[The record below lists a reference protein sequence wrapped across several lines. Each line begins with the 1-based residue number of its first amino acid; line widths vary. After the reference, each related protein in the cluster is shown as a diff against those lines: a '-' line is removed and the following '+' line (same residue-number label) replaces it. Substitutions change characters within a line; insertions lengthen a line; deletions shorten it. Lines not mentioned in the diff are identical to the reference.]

1 MDERLPR
8 CRNDTR
14 RCRSP
19 GASFDDFRVERRELS
34 TSGRRRAYPTQA
46 EERQRQLGR
55 QRERTGLATAES
67 PQPLASVLRHVTKYR
82 GEFSSKA
89 MHKDALP
96 SARTQTKGRASATA
110 RATREAGALD

>member
-46 EERQRQLGR
+46 EGRQR

-67 PQPLASVLRHVTKYR
+67 PQPLASVLRHVTEYR

-96 SARTQTKGRASATA
+96 SARTQTKG
-110 RATREAGALD
+110 

>member
-34 TSGRRRAYPTQA
+34 TPGRRRAYLTQA
-46 EERQRQLGR
+46 EGRQRQQER
-55 QRERTGLATAES
+55 QRERTGLDTAES
-67 PQPLASVLRHVTKYR
+67 PQPLASVFRHLTEYR
-82 GEFSSKA
+82 GEFSFKRSLLLL
-89 MHKDALP
+89 M
-96 SARTQTKGRASATA
+96 SRWGCV
-110 RATREAGALD
+110 

>member
-8 CRNDTR
+8 CRYDPR

-19 GASFDDFRVERRELS
+19 GASFDDFRAERRELS
-34 TSGRRRAYPTQA
+34 TPGRRRAYPTQA
-46 EERQRQLGR
+46 EGHQRQKER

-67 PQPLASVLRHVTKYR
+67 PQPLASVFRHVTEYR
-82 GEFSSKA
+82 GEFSSKEI
-89 MHKDALP
+89 HKDAL
-96 SARTQTKGRASATA
+96 AQRRTQTKEGASATA

>member
-8 CRNDTR
+8 CRNDAR

-34 TSGRRRAYPTQA
+34 TPGRRRAYPTQA
-46 EERQRQLGR
+46 EGERQQER

-67 PQPLASVLRHVTKYR
+67 PQPLASVLRHLREYR

-89 MHKDALP
+89 IHKDAL
-96 SARTQTKGRASATA
+96 AQRRTQTKGRASATA
-110 RATREAGALD
+110 RATREAGASD